1 MISPARDLSS
11 VTAAVTA
18 AVSAA
23 ASSISVSAEADDR
36 VSIIYD
42 VHHKMFLD
50 IILCD
55 KRSAS
60 VPLWSLCET

>member
-1 MISPARDLSS
+1 MIFLPATLPS
-11 VTAAVTA
+11 VTA

-23 ASSISVSAEADDR
+23 ASPISVSAEADDM
-36 VSIIYD
+36 VTILYD

-50 IILCD
+50 TILCD